1 MPFRDLIQTEKNK
14 ECRNGSKDEQFSL
27 TFVSENGPELSSQRG
42 LHEHVDV
49 LFVPECFVQP
59 ENSALLFIE
68 SFEEKEKRSNK

>member
-14 ECRNGSKDEQFSL
+14 ECRNGSNFSL

-59 ENSALLFIE
+59 ENNRILALYY
-68 SFEEKEKRSNK
+68 SSYEENEELSNK